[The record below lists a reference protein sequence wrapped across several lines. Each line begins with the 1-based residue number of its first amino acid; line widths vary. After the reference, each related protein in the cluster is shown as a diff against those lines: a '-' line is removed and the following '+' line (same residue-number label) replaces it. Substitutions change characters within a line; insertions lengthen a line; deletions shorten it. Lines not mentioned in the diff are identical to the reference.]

1 MIRRK
6 FLADRLPTNIERFKR
21 HILTEWLIDNVNCI
35 EKFDNQYKITFF
47 DNNRMVVN
55 DADEKVADKFI
66 KQNKLEASI
75 KTRFYVPLTSI
86 LNAKV
91 DIYDDVLENTISVD
105 FFDSVEADNFEIP
118 SWFGAELTPEL
129 MVKKQKTKRKS
140 K

>member
-6 FLADRLPTNIERFKR
+6 FLADRLPTNIERFKC
-21 HILTEWLIDNVNCI
+21 HILTEWSIDNVNCI
-35 EKFDNQYKITFF
+35 ERFDNQYKITFF

-55 DADEKVADKFI
+55 DADEKITSKFI
-66 KQNKLEASI
+66 KQNRLVANA

-91 DIYDDVLENTISVD
+91 DIYDDMLENTINVD
-105 FFDSVEADNFEIP
+105 FFDLNEADNFEIP

-129 MVKKQKTKRKS
+129 MTKKQKIKS